1 MLIKLV
7 STSWKQVILR
17 TFKKISD
24 ATNNQNII
32 ESKVG
37 IMRSRILDLDDE
49 MDVIKSLMAG
59 LEESG

>member
-1 MLIKLV
+1 MTQIPK
-7 STSWKQVILR
+7 
-17 TFKKISD
+17 
-24 ATNNQNII
+24 NNRV
-32 ESKVG
+32 KGG

>member
-1 MLIKLV
+1 V
-7 STSWKQVILR
+7 
-17 TFKKISD
+17 ISD
-24 ATNNQNII
+24 DTNNQKII

-37 IMRSRILDLDDE
+37 IMRSIILDLDDE